1 MDRGSNR
8 LRGGPLRIAYLLEST
23 ELSGGVRVALLQ
35 AETLARRGHRVSVV
49 SPAPEP
55 RWFSLARARFEQRS
69 FPESRELAAA
79 DVRVATFWTTAAPAV
94 AGAEGPVFHLSQ
106 GYEASFSFYAGR
118 REEIEAAYRLPTRKL
133 AVSSSLAA
141 RLETAGYG
149 PVENVGQA
157 FDATGFF
164 PAAAEASARHPVVL
178 MVGPHGA
185 DVKGIA
191 IGLAGL
197 ALFRERGGT
206 FRLRRIAV
214 EPPTPEESASPVIDD
229 YHRALPP
236 ERMPFA
242 YRASDVFL
250 GPTRGEE
257 GFGLPALEALACGVS
272 CLLSDTPGNR
282 EIAGGAATYF
292 ADGDPEAL
300 ADALPTALS
309 PEARGRARRD
319 GPEVAKRFDPS
330 AVAER
335 LESAFTRALAAREG
349 RS

>member
-8 LRGGPLRIAYLLEST
+8 LTGGPLRIAYLLEST

-55 RWFSLARARFEQRS
+55 RWFSLARARFERRS

-94 AGAEGPVFHLSQ
+94 AGAAGPVFHLSQ
-106 GYEASFSFYAGR
+106 GYEASFSFYSER

-157 FDATGFF
+157 FDAAGFF
-164 PAAAEASARHPVVL
+164 PAAAAAPARDPVVL

-197 ALFRERGGT
+197 ALFRKRGGT

-214 EPPTPEESASPVIDD
+214 EPPTPEESASGIDD

-242 YRASDVFL
+242 YRASDLFL
-250 GPTRGEE
+250 GPTRPEE
-257 GFGLPALEALACGVS
+257 GFGLPALEALASGVS

-292 ADGDPEAL
+292 ADGDPESLAAALPAAL
-300 ADALPTALS
+300 A
-309 PEARGRARRD
+309 PEARARARRD

-330 AVAER
+330 RVAER
-335 LESAFTRALAAREG
+335 LESAFTRALEEG
-349 RS
+349 QRRS